1 MKGYKVFNPDWTCR
15 GYQFEVGKTFTED
28 VTPVCCDSGFYFCT
42 KVADCFKYCAFN
54 PDNKVAEVEALGD
67 IDTNE
72 DDSKCSTNKIHII
85 REITW
90 HEVLDLVNIG
100 EACTGFR
107 NSGDYNSGNHNSGH
121 CNSGHWNSG
130 DYNSGNHNSGN
141 RNSGNWNSGDYNS
154 GNHNSG
160 DGNSGDCNSGDGNS
174 GNRNSGDWN
183 SGDKNNGDCNSGDWN
198 KTCFSNGC
206 FNTELPKI
214 FLFNKPSDWT
224 YQDWLNS
231 EARYILMN
239 CLTDIT
245 EWVRDDD
252 MTDEEKEQHPEYSVT
267 GGFLKYI
274 EKETG
279 RQMWWDGLSDRQKD
293 IVMSLPN
300 FDKDIFKEITG
311 IDVNKFVGKKG

>member
-1 MKGYKVFNPDWTCR
+1 MKGFKVFNSDWTCR
-15 GYQFEVGKTFTED
+15 GFQFEVGKTFTED
-28 VTPVCCDSGFYFCT
+28 VTPVCCDRGFHFCT
-42 KVADCFKYCAFN
+42 KAADCFKYYDFN

-67 IDTNE
+67 IDTNN

-90 HEVLDLVNIG
+90 QEVLDLVNLG
-100 EACTGFR
+100 KACTGL
-107 NSGDYNSGNHNSGH
+107 
-121 CNSGHWNSG
+121 C
-130 DYNSGNHNSGN
+130 NSGN
-141 RNSGNWNSGDYNS
+141 RNSGDWNSGNWNSGN
-154 GNHNSG
+154 
-160 DGNSGDCNSGDGNS
+160 CNS

-183 SGDKNNGDCNSGDWN
+183 SGDWNSGNCNSGNCNSGDWN

-206 FNTELPKI
+206 FNTESPKI

-231 EARYILMN
+231 DARYILMDCPSN
-239 CLTDIT
+239 VLSWIW
-245 EWVRDDD
+245 EDD

-267 GGFLKYI
+267 GGFLKHI

-279 RQMWWDGLSDRQKD
+279 RQMWWDGLSDRKKD
-293 IVMSLPN
+293 IVMQLPN

-311 IDVNKFVGKKG
+311 ITVEG

>member
-28 VTPVCCDSGFYFCT
+28 VIPVCYGSGFHFCT
-42 KVADCFKYCAFN
+42 KIADCFKCYGFD
-54 PDNKVAEVEALGD
+54 PDNKIAEVEALGD

-90 HEVLDLVNIG
+90 HEVLDLVNTG
-100 EACTGFR
+100 EACTGLHNNGDF
-107 NSGDYNSGNHNSGH
+107 NSGD
-121 CNSGHWNSG
+121 
-130 DYNSGNHNSGN
+130 D
-141 RNSGNWNSGDYNS
+141 
-154 GNHNSG
+154 
-160 DGNSGDCNSGDGNS
+160 NSGDGNS
-174 GNRNSGDWN
+174 GNYNSGDDNSGNWNSGNYN
-183 SGDKNNGDCNSGDWN
+183 SGDKNSGNFNSGDWN

-224 YQDWLNS
+224 YQDWLGS
-231 EARYILMN
+231 DARYILMN
-239 CLTDIT
+239 CPTNALTWVWDYNMT
-245 EWVRDDD
+245 E
-252 MTDEEKEQHPEYSVT
+252 EEKEQHPEYSVT
-267 GGFLKYI
+267 GGFLKNI

-279 RQMWWDGLSDRQKD
+279 RQMWWDGLSDRKKD

>member
-1 MKGYKVFNPDWTCR
+1 MKGFKVFNSDWTCR
-15 GYQFEVGKTFTED
+15 GFQFEVGKTFTED
-28 VTPVCCDSGFYFCT
+28 VTPVCCDRGFHFCT
-42 KVADCFKYCAFN
+42 KAADCFKYYDFN

-67 IDTNE
+67 IDTNN

-90 HEVLDLVNIG
+90 QEVLDLVNLG
-100 EACTGFR
+100 KACTGLC
-107 NSGDYNSGNHNSGH
+107 NSGN
-121 CNSGHWNSG
+121 C
-130 DYNSGNHNSGN
+130 
-141 RNSGNWNSGDYNS
+141 
-154 GNHNSG
+154 
-160 DGNSGDCNSGDGNS
+160 NSGDCNS

-183 SGDKNNGDCNSGDWN
+183 SGNCNSGNWNSGDWNSGNCNSGDWNSGNCNSGDCNSGDWN

-206 FNTELPKI
+206 FNTESPKI

-231 EARYILMN
+231 DARYILMDCPSN
-239 CLTDIT
+239 VLSWIW
-245 EWVRDDD
+245 EDD

-267 GGFLKYI
+267 GGFLKHI

-279 RQMWWDGLSDRQKD
+279 RQMWWDGLSDRKKD
-293 IVMSLPN
+293 IVMQLPN

-311 IDVNKFVGKKG
+311 ITVEG